1 MNRFNSVMLR
11 GLGAIAAAAG
21 FAILS
26 CLSGTDVRAGWDTTS
41 SIDWPDG
48 ERETYAVFDTLFIQR
63 DNSSYDTPLIVNVPT
78 NTTVFSSADVQFAT
92 APGVRVVLGEHGPQ
106 GVGWELGYVGVYGM
120 FGSNVFAVGPSDALV
135 PPLTSGVYH
144 FPDASIARATYSSTL
159 NMAEANLL
167 FTHCHVT
174 NRRRSGYSMERQRR
188 ETTID
193 WITGFRWAGLDE
205 QASLA
210 FASDATGPAN
220 GFAVRT
226 SSNLFA
232 GQLGLRG
239 RTQWQHW
246 AVEGWLKAGLA
257 GASLAGSLTAIG
269 DPSPVLPMPAG
280 GSQAGTV
287 GGIFDMNASIVR
299 RLGENWWL
307 RLGYNSF
314 WLTGVALAPD
324 QSALLTSPQTAPA
337 LDVNKTVWLGGA
349 NLGVEKRW

>member
-1 MNRFNSVMLR
+1 MNRFTRVMLR
-11 GLGAIAAAAG
+11 WLGVIAATAG
-21 FAILS
+21 LAMLS
-26 CLSGTDVRAGWDTTS
+26 SLSGTAVRAGWDTAP

-63 DNSSYDTPLIVNVPT
+63 NNASYDTPLIVNVPT
-78 NTTVFSSADVQFAT
+78 GTTVFSAADVQFAT
-92 APGVRVVLGEHGPQ
+92 APGVRVVLGEHGPR
-106 GVGWELGYVGVYGM
+106 GVGWEFGYVGVYGM
-120 FGSNVFAVGPSDALV
+120 FGSDVFAVGPSDALV

-167 FTHCHVT
+167 FTHCHV
-174 NRRRSGYSMERQRR
+174 NDRRRSGYSMERQRR

-210 FASDATGPAN
+210 FASSATAPAS

-239 RTQWQHW
+239 RTQWQVW
-246 AVEGWLKAGLA
+246 AVEGQLKAGLA
-257 GASLAGSLTAIG
+257 GASLAGSTSVIG
-269 DPSPVLPMPAG
+269 DPSPVLPMPG
-280 GSQAGTV
+280 GGAQAATV
-287 GGIFDMNASIVR
+287 GGIFEMNTSIVR
-299 RLGENWWL
+299 RLGESWWL

-314 WLTGVALAPD
+314 WLTGVSLAPD
-324 QSALLTSPQTAPA
+324 QSALLASPQDAPA
-337 LDVNKTVWLGGA
+337 LDANQTVWLTGA